1 MRVKL
6 HLSAFFLLYTENRNQ
21 VEVDG
26 NNPGECLKN
35 LANLFPS
42 IKERLFTCTGTLQ
55 PYIQI
60 VVNKETDDTTD
71 MAQPIQPG
79 DDIYV
84 YANPRCC

>member
-1 MRVKL
+1 MSVKL
-6 HLSAFFLLYTENRNQ
+6 HLSTFFLLYAENRNL

-26 NNPGECLKN
+26 NNPGECLEN
-35 LANLFPS
+35 LVKLFPG
-42 IKERLFTCTGTLQ
+42 IKDRLFASTGALH

-60 VVNKETDDTTD
+60 VVNAENDGTTD